1 MNKSDTES
9 IIQFSDRPFRETTN
23 ITFEDFVKL
32 YDTSGVDSFEED
44 PPNGVL
50 THSED
55 QTTYIIRLS
64 STNNEKTT
72 ATFNLKLLPNQ
83 THNLSDVSGRMNFF
97 VDNSAGVSTISVTD
111 IAYKI
116 GLIHIAAYAS
126 TAATTA
132 ANAANAAKTT
142 LPSIEKVTLASTA
155 STAAAA
161 ATTAANIAADNINSI
176 RSGTGSVDNTKDVTE
191 NIITKLST
199 AAREDGFLNGLSEGY
214 VKGESDGLLIVATY
228 AIDQVE
234 TAVSDSSTSSL
245 NTAVSAARILISPD
259 NITGTNLINT
269 AVSIV
274 NNAAV
279 AANIAYGSVSNSSTA
294 SGAITST
301 KNVITDFGT
310 AFTQIGY
317 LNGLSAGY
325 TNGESTG
332 KVAGI
337 VVTAQYAKEQAEN
350 AAAIAARLA
359 DDLVRPTQ
367 VASDQT
373 VEVGTDAASSIRN
386 LISSNTINGT
396 NLTTLINNASS
407 DARDSANDAIS
418 AFKNVQLSTT
428 ATNANFSTENL
439 IKDLRIGDTR
449 VGYLQGLSVGYTYG
463 YTNGESTGLVI
474 AAKYAKDQVETA
486 VSAVSVSSTSSL
498 STAVSVARR
507 IMSPDNDNITGDNLI
522 NTAVRIVNNA
532 AVAANI
538 AYDNVSNS
546 STASGAITSTKNV
559 ITDFGTAFTQIGYL
573 NGLSAGYTNGE
584 STGLIIAAKYARDQ
598 LETAITDQSFEPS
611 SLSTAVSAARILISP
626 DNITGT
632 NLINTAYTAVNSAAV
647 ATNRAFVNVSNS
659 STSSGAISST
669 HDVITDFGTAFTKI
683 GYLNG
688 LSAGYTNGYTNGQ
701 VAGAAETASA
711 AAAAAVISENDA
723 ISEALTTARAAQ
735 TATLNAFRIVENSS
749 SSSVEVINAL
759 ISVCKSSNDASTASE
774 NAETAYNAMVKAAN
788 DSNTNDD
795 TDTINALTNALG
807 NKNSAAS
814 AAADALIGYNQSI
827 QLAKGKLTISSP

>member
-332 KVAGI
+332 
-337 VVTAQYAKEQAEN
+337 
-350 AAAIAARLA
+350 
-359 DDLVRPTQ
+359 
-367 VASDQT
+367 
-373 VEVGTDAASSIRN
+373 
-386 LISSNTINGT
+386 
-396 NLTTLINNASS
+396 
-407 DARDSANDAIS
+407 
-418 AFKNVQLSTT
+418 
-428 ATNANFSTENL
+428 
-439 IKDLRIGDTR
+439 
-449 VGYLQGLSVGYTYG
+449 
-463 YTNGESTGLVI
+463 
-474 AAKYAKDQVETA
+474 
-486 VSAVSVSSTSSL
+486 
-498 STAVSVARR
+498 
-507 IMSPDNDNITGDNLI
+507 
-522 NTAVRIVNNA
+522 
-532 AVAANI
+532 
-538 AYDNVSNS
+538 
-546 STASGAITSTKNV
+546 
-559 ITDFGTAFTQIGYL
+559 
-573 NGLSAGYTNGE
+573 
-584 STGLIIAAKYARDQ
+584 LIIAAKYARDQ